1 MVSKSAVLKKLSPFN
16 NYKRVVSADQTV
28 TDIIDG
34 IVNTHYQYQDEYDK
48 ISNYFVG
55 ESELETARNIWNF
68 LKSNVP
74 YYIESTNNQTLRS
87 PSAIVALPGD
97 CKSYALFANGVL
109 DSLNRKGIFQVP
121 LAFRFAGYKDT
132 TREPQHVF
140 AVMYPG
146 TKKEI
151 WIDPVLPRFNEKRQ
165 PSFYKDKKIKMALI
179 ALSGVG
185 YSASNK
191 RAEMEA
197 YRDKLVRDRDR
208 LLQAGVITPGSSKEL
223 QYKVAINKVT
233 VALQDM
239 PQINGF
245 LDDFFG
251 GSENEDNENNQNN
264 SNNAG
269 TGILVQGAKE
279 VLNALLTKE
288 GVTPDFFSQFP
299 FLTAFDNSTFKW
311 KSRLPLLAKMTP
323 NQRVAFYIQKMQ
335 DNAEFEDAPQQYFEL
350 FGRSSGTKSG
360 FSDIGQVSRDVAQ
373 LFNDTLNQKYFKGKS
388 VFYVGNSPRNLSDY
402 TISTLLSKPPLSDDF
417 SGSGTQKAGFNMLVT
432 LGIVGAGILLLT
444 KMKK

>member
-1 MVSKSAVLKKLSPFN
+1 MVSKSAVLKKLAPFN
-16 NYKRVVSADQTV
+16 NFRKVVSADQTV

-34 IVNTHYQYQDEYDK
+34 IVNTHYQYADEYDK

-55 ESELETARNIWNF
+55 ESELETARNIFNF

-74 YYIESTNNQTLRS
+74 YYIESNNNQTLRS

-121 LAFRFAGYKDT
+121 LSFRFAGYKDN
-132 TREPQHVF
+132 TRDPQHVF

-151 WIDPVLPRFNEKRQ
+151 WIDPVLNRFNEKRQ

-185 YSASNK
+185 YSASDK

-233 VALQDM
+233 VALQDL
-239 PQINGF
+239 PSVNGIGEF
-245 LDDFFG
+245 DWQNAFSSLVSAAPDIISASRPG
-251 GSENEDNENNQNN
+251 GSYVPSQYQQPFAPMQQQPEQR
-264 SNNAG
+264 S
-269 TGILVQGAKE
+269 GID
-279 VLNALLTKE
+279 TK
-288 GVTPDFFSQFP
+288 T
-299 FLTAFDNSTFKW
+299 
-311 KSRLPLLAKMTP
+311 
-323 NQRVAFYIQKMQ
+323 
-335 DNAEFEDAPQQYFEL
+335 
-350 FGRSSGTKSG
+350 
-360 FSDIGQVSRDVAQ
+360 
-373 LFNDTLNQKYFKGKS
+373 
-388 VFYVGNSPRNLSDY
+388 
-402 TISTLLSKPPLSDDF
+402 
-417 SGSGTQKAGFNMLVT
+417 
-432 LGIVGAGILLLT
+432 ILLIGGAALAAFLIF
-444 KMKK
+444 KKK

>member
-1 MVSKSAVLKKLSPFN
+1 MVSKNEVLNKLSPFK
-16 NYKRVVSADQTV
+16 NYKKVVSTDQTV

-34 IVNTHYQYQDEYDK
+34 ILDTQNKWQKEYDK
-48 ISNYFVG
+48 ISELFVG
-55 ESELETARNIWNF
+55 DSELETARNIWNF

-74 YYIESTNNQTLRS
+74 YYIESNKNQTLRS
-87 PSAIVALPGD
+87 PSAIVAMPGD
-97 CKSYALFANGVL
+97 CKSYALFTNGVL
-109 DSLNRKGIFQVP
+109 DSLNRKGIIQVP

-185 YSASNK
+185 YTASDK

-233 VALQDM
+233 VALQDLPSVAGIGNDGTQGGFDWQNAFSSLISAAPAIITASRPNTGFNQQFEQPFM
-239 PQINGF
+239 P
-245 LDDFFG
+245 
-251 GSENEDNENNQNN
+251 
-264 SNNAG
+264 
-269 TGILVQGAKE
+269 
-279 VLNALLTKE
+279 
-288 GVTPDFFSQFP
+288 
-299 FLTAFDNSTFKW
+299 
-311 KSRLPLLAKMTP
+311 
-323 NQRVAFYIQKMQ
+323 MQ
-335 DNAEFEDAPQQYFEL
+335 QQPQQRAGL
-350 FGRSSGTKSG
+350 STNTMLL
-360 FSDIGQVSRDVAQ
+360 IGGAAVAAF
-373 LFNDTLNQKYFKGKS
+373 LIF
-388 VFYVGNSPRNLSDY
+388 R
-402 TISTLLSKPPLSDDF
+402 
-417 SGSGTQKAGFNMLVT
+417 
-432 LGIVGAGILLLT
+432 
-444 KMKK
+444 KKK

>member
-1 MVSKSAVLKKLSPFN
+1 MVSKSAVLKKLAPFN
-16 NYKRVVSADQTV
+16 NYKKVVSADQTV

-140 AVMYPG
+140 AVMFPG

-151 WIDPVLPRFNEKRQ
+151 WIDPVLARFNEKRQ

-185 YSASNK
+185 YSSSDK

-233 VALQDM
+233 VALQDL
-239 PQINGF
+239 PSVSGIGQFDWQNAFSSLVSAAPDIISASRP
-245 LDDFFG
+245 G
-251 GSENEDNENNQNN
+251 GSYVQSQYQQPFMPMQQQPEQ
-264 SNNAG
+264 SG
-269 TGILVQGAKE
+269 GID
-279 VLNALLTKE
+279 TK
-288 GVTPDFFSQFP
+288 T
-299 FLTAFDNSTFKW
+299 
-311 KSRLPLLAKMTP
+311 
-323 NQRVAFYIQKMQ
+323 
-335 DNAEFEDAPQQYFEL
+335 
-350 FGRSSGTKSG
+350 
-360 FSDIGQVSRDVAQ
+360 
-373 LFNDTLNQKYFKGKS
+373 
-388 VFYVGNSPRNLSDY
+388 
-402 TISTLLSKPPLSDDF
+402 
-417 SGSGTQKAGFNMLVT
+417 
-432 LGIVGAGILLLT
+432 ILLIGGAALAAFLIF
-444 KMKK
+444 KKK

>member
-1 MVSKSAVLKKLSPFN
+1 MVSKNEVLNKLSPFK
-16 NYKRVVSADQTV
+16 NYKKVVSTDQTV

-34 IVNTHYQYQDEYDK
+34 ILDTQNKWQKEYDK
-48 ISNYFVG
+48 ISELFVG

-74 YYIESTNNQTLRS
+74 YYIESNKNQTLRS
-87 PSAIVALPGD
+87 PSAIVAMPGD
-97 CKSYALFANGVL
+97 CKSYALFTNGVL
-109 DSLNRKGIFQVP
+109 DSLNRKGIIQVP

-132 TREPQHVF
+132 NREPQHVF

-185 YSASNK
+185 YTASDK

-233 VALQDM
+233 VALQDLPSVSGIGRDPSEPGFDWQNAFSSLISAAPAIITASRPSTGFDQQFQQQPFM
-239 PQINGF
+239 P
-245 LDDFFG
+245 
-251 GSENEDNENNQNN
+251 
-264 SNNAG
+264 
-269 TGILVQGAKE
+269 
-279 VLNALLTKE
+279 
-288 GVTPDFFSQFP
+288 
-299 FLTAFDNSTFKW
+299 
-311 KSRLPLLAKMTP
+311 
-323 NQRVAFYIQKMQ
+323 MQ
-335 DNAEFEDAPQQYFEL
+335 QQPQQRAAL
-350 FGRSSGTKSG
+350 STNTMLL
-360 FSDIGQVSRDVAQ
+360 IGGAAVAAF
-373 LFNDTLNQKYFKGKS
+373 LIF
-388 VFYVGNSPRNLSDY
+388 R
-402 TISTLLSKPPLSDDF
+402 
-417 SGSGTQKAGFNMLVT
+417 
-432 LGIVGAGILLLT
+432 
-444 KMKK
+444 KKK

>member
-1 MVSKSAVLKKLSPFN
+1 MVSKSAVLKKLAPFN
-16 NYKRVVSADQTV
+16 NYKKVVSADQTV

-55 ESELETARNIWNF
+55 ESELETARNIFNF

-74 YYIESTNNQTLRS
+74 YYIESNNNQTLRS

-121 LAFRFAGYKDT
+121 LAFRFAGYKDS

-185 YSASNK
+185 YSTEDK

-233 VALQDM
+233 VALQDL
-239 PQINGF
+239 PSVNG
-245 LDDFFG
+245 
-251 GSENEDNENNQNN
+251 
-264 SNNAG
+264 
-269 TGILVQGAKE
+269 
-279 VLNALLTKE
+279 
-288 GVTPDFFSQFP
+288 
-299 FLTAFDNSTFKW
+299 
-311 KSRLPLLAKMTP
+311 
-323 NQRVAFYIQKMQ
+323 
-335 DNAEFEDAPQQYFEL
+335 
-350 FGRSSGTKSG
+350 
-360 FSDIGQVSRDVAQ
+360 IGQFDWQNAFSSLVSAAPDIISASRPGGGYVPSQ
-373 LFNDTLNQKYFKGKS
+373 YQQPFPPIQQQPEQRSGIDTK
-388 VFYVGNSPRNLSDY
+388 
-402 TISTLLSKPPLSDDF
+402 T
-417 SGSGTQKAGFNMLVT
+417 
-432 LGIVGAGILLLT
+432 ILLIGGAALAAFLIF
-444 KMKK
+444 KKK

>member
-1 MVSKSAVLKKLSPFN
+1 MVSKSAVLKKLAPFN
-16 NYKRVVSADQTV
+16 NYKKVVSADQTV

-151 WIDPVLPRFNEKRQ
+151 WIDPVLNRFNEKRQ

-185 YSASNK
+185 YSASDK

-233 VALQDM
+233 VALQD
-239 PQINGF
+239 
-245 LDDFFG
+245 
-251 GSENEDNENNQNN
+251 
-264 SNNAG
+264 
-269 TGILVQGAKE
+269 
-279 VLNALLTKE
+279 
-288 GVTPDFFSQFP
+288 
-299 FLTAFDNSTFKW
+299 
-311 KSRLPLLAKMTP
+311 LPS
-323 NQRVAFYIQKMQ
+323 V
-335 DNAEFEDAPQQYFEL
+335 
-350 FGRSSGTKSG
+350 SG
-360 FSDIGQVSRDVAQ
+360 IGQFDWQNAFSSLVSAAPDIISASRP
-373 LFNDTLNQKYFKGKS
+373 GGG
-388 VFYVGNSPRNLSDY
+388 YVPSQY
-402 TISTLLSKPPLSDDF
+402 QQPLMPMQQQPEQSR
-417 SGSGTQKAGFNMLVT
+417 
-432 LGIVGAGILLLT
+432 GINTNTILLIGGAALAAFLIF
-444 KMKK
+444 KKK

>member
-1 MVSKSAVLKKLSPFN
+1 MVSRSAVLEKLAPFN
-16 NYKRVVSADQTV
+16 NFKKVVSTDQTV

-34 IVNTHYQYQDEYDK
+34 IVSTHYQYQDEYDK
-48 ISNYFVG
+48 ISQYFVG
-55 ESELETARNIWNF
+55 ESELETARNIFNF

-74 YYIESTNNQTLRS
+74 YYIESNNNQTLRS

-121 LAFRFAGYKDT
+121 LAFRFAGYKNN

-185 YSASNK
+185 YSASDK

-233 VALQDM
+233 VALQDL
-239 PQINGF
+239 PSVAGIGEF
-245 LDDFFG
+245 DW
-251 GSENEDNENNQNN
+251 QN
-264 SNNAG
+264 A
-269 TGILVQGAKE
+269 
-279 VLNALLTKE
+279 
-288 GVTPDFFSQFP
+288 FS
-299 FLTAFDNSTFKW
+299 S
-311 KSRLPLLAKMTP
+311 
-323 NQRVAFYIQKMQ
+323 
-335 DNAEFEDAPQQYFEL
+335 
-350 FGRSSGTKSG
+350 
-360 FSDIGQVSRDVAQ
+360 
-373 LFNDTLNQKYFKGKS
+373 
-388 VFYVGNSPRNLSDY
+388 
-402 TISTLLSKPPLSDDF
+402 
-417 SGSGTQKAGFNMLVT
+417 LVT
-432 LGIVGAGILLLT
+432 AAPDIIRASRPGGQDQFQQFDQGLPSLRPGQPEQRQGINTNTILLIGGAALAAFLIF
-444 KMKK
+444 KKK

>member
-1 MVSKSAVLKKLSPFN
+1 MVSKSAVLKKLAPFN
-16 NYKRVVSADQTV
+16 NFRKVVSADQTV

-34 IVNTHYQYQDEYDK
+34 IVNTHYQYADEYDK

-55 ESELETARNIWNF
+55 ESELETARNIFNF

-74 YYIESTNNQTLRS
+74 YYIESNNNQTLRS

-121 LAFRFAGYKDT
+121 LAFRFAGYKDS

-185 YSASNK
+185 YSTEDK

-233 VALQDM
+233 VALQDL
-239 PQINGF
+239 PSVNG
-245 LDDFFG
+245 
-251 GSENEDNENNQNN
+251 
-264 SNNAG
+264 
-269 TGILVQGAKE
+269 
-279 VLNALLTKE
+279 
-288 GVTPDFFSQFP
+288 
-299 FLTAFDNSTFKW
+299 
-311 KSRLPLLAKMTP
+311 
-323 NQRVAFYIQKMQ
+323 
-335 DNAEFEDAPQQYFEL
+335 
-350 FGRSSGTKSG
+350 
-360 FSDIGQVSRDVAQ
+360 IGQFDWQNAFSSLVSAAPDIISASRP
-373 LFNDTLNQKYFKGKS
+373 GGG
-388 VFYVGNSPRNLSDY
+388 YVPSQYQQPFPPMQQQPEQRSGMNTN
-402 TISTLLSKPPLSDDF
+402 TLLLI
-417 SGSGTQKAGFNMLVT
+417 G
-432 LGIVGAGILLLT
+432 GAALAAFLIF
-444 KMKK
+444 KKK

>member
-1 MVSKSAVLKKLSPFN
+1 MVSKSVVLKKLAPFN
-16 NYKRVVSADQTV
+16 NYKKVVSADQTV

-34 IVNTHYQYQDEYDK
+34 IVNTHYQYQEEYDK

-55 ESELETARNIWNF
+55 ESELETARNIFNF

-74 YYIESTNNQTLRS
+74 YYIESNNNQTLRS
-87 PSAIVALPGD
+87 PSAIVAMPGD

-121 LAFRFAGYKDT
+121 LAFRFAGYKDS

-185 YSASNK
+185 YTASDK

-197 YRDKLVRDRDR
+197 YRDKLVRDRDK

-233 VALQDM
+233 VALQDL
-239 PQINGF
+239 PSVNG
-245 LDDFFG
+245 
-251 GSENEDNENNQNN
+251 
-264 SNNAG
+264 
-269 TGILVQGAKE
+269 
-279 VLNALLTKE
+279 
-288 GVTPDFFSQFP
+288 
-299 FLTAFDNSTFKW
+299 
-311 KSRLPLLAKMTP
+311 
-323 NQRVAFYIQKMQ
+323 
-335 DNAEFEDAPQQYFEL
+335 
-350 FGRSSGTKSG
+350 
-360 FSDIGQVSRDVAQ
+360 IGQFDWQNAFSSLVSQAPAIITASRPGSQDRFQQFDQGLPSMRQDQQVQ
-373 LFNDTLNQKYFKGKS
+373 RPG
-388 VFYVGNSPRNLSDY
+388 
-402 TISTLLSKPPLSDDF
+402 ISTN
-417 SGSGTQKAGFNMLVT
+417 TV
-432 LGIVGAGILLLT
+432 LLLGGAALAAFLIFR
-444 KMKK
+444 KKK

>member
-1 MVSKSAVLKKLSPFN
+1 MVSRSAVLEKLAPFN
-16 NYKRVVSADQTV
+16 NFKKVVSTDQTV

-34 IVNTHYQYQDEYDK
+34 IVSTHYQYQDEYDK
-48 ISNYFVG
+48 ISQYFVG
-55 ESELETARNIWNF
+55 ESELETARNIFNF

-74 YYIESTNNQTLRS
+74 YYIESNNNQTLRS

-121 LAFRFAGYKDT
+121 LAFRFAGYKNN

-165 PSFYKDKKIKMALI
+165 PSFFKDKKIKMALI

-185 YSASNK
+185 YTASDK

-197 YRDKLVRDRDR
+197 YRDKLVNDRDR

-233 VALQDM
+233 VALQDL
-239 PQINGF
+239 PSVNGIGEFDWQNAFSSLVSAAPAIITASRPGGQDQFQQFDQGLPSLRPGQPEQRQGINT
-245 LDDFFG
+245 
-251 GSENEDNENNQNN
+251 N
-264 SNNAG
+264 
-269 TGILVQGAKE
+269 T
-279 VLNALLTKE
+279 
-288 GVTPDFFSQFP
+288 
-299 FLTAFDNSTFKW
+299 
-311 KSRLPLLAKMTP
+311 
-323 NQRVAFYIQKMQ
+323 
-335 DNAEFEDAPQQYFEL
+335 
-350 FGRSSGTKSG
+350 
-360 FSDIGQVSRDVAQ
+360 
-373 LFNDTLNQKYFKGKS
+373 
-388 VFYVGNSPRNLSDY
+388 
-402 TISTLLSKPPLSDDF
+402 
-417 SGSGTQKAGFNMLVT
+417 
-432 LGIVGAGILLLT
+432 ILLIGGAALAAFLIF
-444 KMKK
+444 KKK

>member
-1 MVSKSAVLKKLSPFN
+1 MVSRSAVLEKLAPFN
-16 NYKRVVSADQTV
+16 NFKKVVSTDQTV

-34 IVNTHYQYQDEYDK
+34 IVSTHYQYQDEYDK
-48 ISNYFVG
+48 ISQYFVG
-55 ESELETARNIWNF
+55 ESELETARNIFNF

-74 YYIESTNNQTLRS
+74 YYIESNNNQTLRS

-121 LAFRFAGYKDT
+121 LAFRFAGYKNN

-165 PSFYKDKKIKMALI
+165 PSFFKDKKIKMALI

-185 YSASNK
+185 YTASDK

-197 YRDKLVRDRDR
+197 YRDKLVNDRDR

-233 VALQDM
+233 NALQDL
-239 PQINGF
+239 PSVNGIGEF
-245 LDDFFG
+245 DW
-251 GSENEDNENNQNN
+251 QN
-264 SNNAG
+264 A
-269 TGILVQGAKE
+269 
-279 VLNALLTKE
+279 
-288 GVTPDFFSQFP
+288 FS
-299 FLTAFDNSTFKW
+299 S
-311 KSRLPLLAKMTP
+311 
-323 NQRVAFYIQKMQ
+323 
-335 DNAEFEDAPQQYFEL
+335 
-350 FGRSSGTKSG
+350 
-360 FSDIGQVSRDVAQ
+360 
-373 LFNDTLNQKYFKGKS
+373 
-388 VFYVGNSPRNLSDY
+388 
-402 TISTLLSKPPLSDDF
+402 
-417 SGSGTQKAGFNMLVT
+417 LVT
-432 LGIVGAGILLLT
+432 AAPDIIRASRPGGQDQFQQFNQGLPSLRPGQPEQRQGINTNTILLIGGAALAAFLIF
-444 KMKK
+444 KKK

>member
-1 MVSKSAVLKKLSPFN
+1 MVSRSAVLEKLAPFN
-16 NYKRVVSADQTV
+16 NFKKVVSTDQTV

-34 IVNTHYQYQDEYDK
+34 IVSTHYQYQDEYDK
-48 ISNYFVG
+48 ISQYFVG
-55 ESELETARNIWNF
+55 ESELETARNIFNF

-74 YYIESTNNQTLRS
+74 YYIESNNNQTLRS

-121 LAFRFAGYKDT
+121 LAFRFAGYKNN

-165 PSFYKDKKIKMALI
+165 PSFFKDKKIKMALI

-185 YSASNK
+185 YTASDK

-197 YRDKLVRDRDR
+197 YRDKLVNDRDR

-233 VALQDM
+233 NALQDL
-239 PQINGF
+239 PSVNGIGEF
-245 LDDFFG
+245 DW
-251 GSENEDNENNQNN
+251 QN
-264 SNNAG
+264 A
-269 TGILVQGAKE
+269 
-279 VLNALLTKE
+279 
-288 GVTPDFFSQFP
+288 FS
-299 FLTAFDNSTFKW
+299 S
-311 KSRLPLLAKMTP
+311 
-323 NQRVAFYIQKMQ
+323 
-335 DNAEFEDAPQQYFEL
+335 
-350 FGRSSGTKSG
+350 
-360 FSDIGQVSRDVAQ
+360 
-373 LFNDTLNQKYFKGKS
+373 
-388 VFYVGNSPRNLSDY
+388 
-402 TISTLLSKPPLSDDF
+402 
-417 SGSGTQKAGFNMLVT
+417 LVT
-432 LGIVGAGILLLT
+432 AAPDIIRASRPGGQDQFQQFDQGLPSLRPGQPEQRQGINTNTILLIGGVALAAFLIF
-444 KMKK
+444 KKK

>member
-1 MVSKSAVLKKLSPFN
+1 MNFKKVIST
-16 NYKRVVSADQTV
+16 DQTV

-34 IVNTHYQYQDEYDK
+34 ILNTHYEYQDEYDK

-55 ESELETARNIWNF
+55 ESELETARNIFNF

-74 YYIESTNNQTLRS
+74 YYIESNKNQTLRS
-87 PSAIVALPGD
+87 PSAIVAMPGD

-121 LAFRFAGYKDT
+121 LAFRFAGYKDN

-140 AVMYPG
+140 AVMFPG

-179 ALSGVG
+179 ALSGVN
-185 YSASNK
+185 YSNEDK

-233 VALQDM
+233 VALQDLPNFAGIGQFDWQNAFSSLVTAAPDIISAARPGGGYPPQFDQRPFM
-239 PQINGF
+239 PMDQ
-245 LDDFFG
+245 
-251 GSENEDNENNQNN
+251 Q
-264 SNNAG
+264 
-269 TGILVQGAKE
+269 
-279 VLNALLTKE
+279 
-288 GVTPDFFSQFP
+288 
-299 FLTAFDNSTFKW
+299 
-311 KSRLPLLAKMTP
+311 
-323 NQRVAFYIQKMQ
+323 
-335 DNAEFEDAPQQYFEL
+335 PQQ
-350 FGRSSGTKSG
+350 RS
-360 FSDIGQVSRDVAQ
+360 
-373 LFNDTLNQKYFKGKS
+373 
-388 VFYVGNSPRNLSDY
+388 
-402 TISTLLSKPPLSDDF
+402 
-417 SGSGTQKAGFNMLVT
+417 
-432 LGIVGAGILLLT
+432 GINTNTILLIGGAALAAFLIFR
-444 KMKK
+444 KK

>member
-1 MVSKSAVLKKLSPFN
+1 MVSKSVVLKKLAPFN
-16 NYKRVVSADQTV
+16 NYKKVVSADQTV

-34 IVNTHYQYQDEYDK
+34 IVNTHYQYQEEYDK

-55 ESELETARNIWNF
+55 ESELETARNIFNF

-74 YYIESTNNQTLRS
+74 YYIESNNNQTLRS
-87 PSAIVALPGD
+87 PSAIVAMPGD

-121 LAFRFAGYKDT
+121 LAFRFAGYKDS

-185 YSASNK
+185 YTASDK

-197 YRDKLVRDRDR
+197 YRDKLVRDRDK

-233 VALQDM
+233 NALQDLPSVNGIGKFDWQNAFSSLVTQAPAIITASRPGSQDRFQSFDQGLPSM
-239 PQINGF
+239 RQDQQPQR
-245 LDDFFG
+245 
-251 GSENEDNENNQNN
+251 
-264 SNNAG
+264 AG
-269 TGILVQGAKE
+269 
-279 VLNALLTKE
+279 
-288 GVTPDFFSQFP
+288 
-299 FLTAFDNSTFKW
+299 
-311 KSRLPLLAKMTP
+311 
-323 NQRVAFYIQKMQ
+323 
-335 DNAEFEDAPQQYFEL
+335 
-350 FGRSSGTKSG
+350 
-360 FSDIGQVSRDVAQ
+360 
-373 LFNDTLNQKYFKGKS
+373 
-388 VFYVGNSPRNLSDY
+388 
-402 TISTLLSKPPLSDDF
+402 ISTN
-417 SGSGTQKAGFNMLVT
+417 T
-432 LGIVGAGILLLT
+432 ILLIGGAALAAFLIFR
-444 KMKK
+444 KKK

>member
-1 MVSKSAVLKKLSPFN
+1 MVSKSAVLKKLAPFN
-16 NYKRVVSADQTV
+16 NYKKVVSADQTV

-151 WIDPVLPRFNEKRQ
+151 WIDPVLNRFNEKRQ

-185 YSASNK
+185 YSANDK

-233 VALQDM
+233 VALQDL
-239 PQINGF
+239 PSVSGIGEFDWQNAFSSLVSAAPDIISASRP
-245 LDDFFG
+245 G
-251 GSENEDNENNQNN
+251 GSYVPSQYQQPFMPMQQQPEQ
-264 SNNAG
+264 SG
-269 TGILVQGAKE
+269 GID
-279 VLNALLTKE
+279 TK
-288 GVTPDFFSQFP
+288 T
-299 FLTAFDNSTFKW
+299 
-311 KSRLPLLAKMTP
+311 
-323 NQRVAFYIQKMQ
+323 
-335 DNAEFEDAPQQYFEL
+335 
-350 FGRSSGTKSG
+350 
-360 FSDIGQVSRDVAQ
+360 
-373 LFNDTLNQKYFKGKS
+373 
-388 VFYVGNSPRNLSDY
+388 
-402 TISTLLSKPPLSDDF
+402 
-417 SGSGTQKAGFNMLVT
+417 
-432 LGIVGAGILLLT
+432 ILLIGGAALAAFLIF
-444 KMKK
+444 KKK

>member
-1 MVSKSAVLKKLSPFN
+1 MVSKSVVLKKLAPFN

-55 ESELETARNIWNF
+55 ESELETARNIFNF

-74 YYIESTNNQTLRS
+74 YYIESNNNQTLRS
-87 PSAIVALPGD
+87 PSAIVAMPGD

-109 DSLNRKGIFQVP
+109 DSLNRKGILQVP
-121 LAFRFAGYKDT
+121 LAFRFAGYKDN

-165 PSFYKDKKIKMALI
+165 PSFYQDKKIKMALI

-185 YSASNK
+185 YTASDK

-197 YRDKLVRDRDR
+197 YRDKLVRDRDK

-233 VALQDM
+233 NALQDLPSVNGIGKFDWQNAFSSLVTQAPAIITASRPGSQDRFQSFDQGLPSM
-239 PQINGF
+239 RQDQQPQR
-245 LDDFFG
+245 
-251 GSENEDNENNQNN
+251 
-264 SNNAG
+264 AG
-269 TGILVQGAKE
+269 
-279 VLNALLTKE
+279 
-288 GVTPDFFSQFP
+288 
-299 FLTAFDNSTFKW
+299 
-311 KSRLPLLAKMTP
+311 
-323 NQRVAFYIQKMQ
+323 
-335 DNAEFEDAPQQYFEL
+335 
-350 FGRSSGTKSG
+350 
-360 FSDIGQVSRDVAQ
+360 
-373 LFNDTLNQKYFKGKS
+373 
-388 VFYVGNSPRNLSDY
+388 
-402 TISTLLSKPPLSDDF
+402 ISTN
-417 SGSGTQKAGFNMLVT
+417 T
-432 LGIVGAGILLLT
+432 ILLIGGAALAAFLIFR
-444 KMKK
+444 KKK

>member
-1 MVSKSAVLKKLSPFN
+1 MVSKSAVLKKLAPFN
-16 NYKRVVSADQTV
+16 NYKKVVSADQTV

-55 ESELETARNIWNF
+55 ESELETARNIFNF

-74 YYIESTNNQTLRS
+74 YYIESNNNQTLRS

-121 LAFRFAGYKDT
+121 LAFRFAGYKDS

-185 YSASNK
+185 YSTEDK

-233 VALQDM
+233 VALQDL
-239 PQINGF
+239 PSVNG
-245 LDDFFG
+245 
-251 GSENEDNENNQNN
+251 
-264 SNNAG
+264 
-269 TGILVQGAKE
+269 
-279 VLNALLTKE
+279 
-288 GVTPDFFSQFP
+288 
-299 FLTAFDNSTFKW
+299 
-311 KSRLPLLAKMTP
+311 
-323 NQRVAFYIQKMQ
+323 
-335 DNAEFEDAPQQYFEL
+335 
-350 FGRSSGTKSG
+350 
-360 FSDIGQVSRDVAQ
+360 IGQFDWQNAFSSLVSAAPDIISASRPGGGYVPSQ
-373 LFNDTLNQKYFKGKS
+373 YQQPFMPMQQQPEQRSGLNT
-388 VFYVGNSPRNLSDY
+388 N
-402 TISTLLSKPPLSDDF
+402 TLLLI
-417 SGSGTQKAGFNMLVT
+417 G
-432 LGIVGAGILLLT
+432 GAALAAFLIF
-444 KMKK
+444 KKK

>member
-1 MVSKSAVLKKLSPFN
+1 MVSRSAVLEKLAPFN
-16 NYKRVVSADQTV
+16 NFKKVVSTDQTV

-34 IVNTHYQYQDEYDK
+34 IVSTHYQYQDEYDK
-48 ISNYFVG
+48 ISQYFVG
-55 ESELETARNIWNF
+55 ESELETARNIFNF

-74 YYIESTNNQTLRS
+74 YYIESNNNQTLRS

-121 LAFRFAGYKDT
+121 LAFRFAGYKNN

-146 TKKEI
+146 TKREI

-185 YSASNK
+185 YSASDK

-197 YRDKLVRDRDR
+197 YRDKLVNDRDR

-233 VALQDM
+233 VALQDL
-239 PQINGF
+239 PSVNGIGDFDWQNAFSSLVSAAPAIITASRPGGQDQFQQFDQGLPSLRPGQPEQRQGINT
-245 LDDFFG
+245 
-251 GSENEDNENNQNN
+251 N
-264 SNNAG
+264 
-269 TGILVQGAKE
+269 T
-279 VLNALLTKE
+279 
-288 GVTPDFFSQFP
+288 
-299 FLTAFDNSTFKW
+299 
-311 KSRLPLLAKMTP
+311 
-323 NQRVAFYIQKMQ
+323 
-335 DNAEFEDAPQQYFEL
+335 
-350 FGRSSGTKSG
+350 
-360 FSDIGQVSRDVAQ
+360 
-373 LFNDTLNQKYFKGKS
+373 
-388 VFYVGNSPRNLSDY
+388 
-402 TISTLLSKPPLSDDF
+402 
-417 SGSGTQKAGFNMLVT
+417 
-432 LGIVGAGILLLT
+432 ILLIGGAALAAFLIF
-444 KMKK
+444 KKK

>member
-1 MVSKSAVLKKLSPFN
+1 MVSRSAVLEKLAPFN
-16 NYKRVVSADQTV
+16 NFKKVVSTDQTV

-34 IVNTHYQYQDEYDK
+34 IVSTHYQYQDEYDK
-48 ISNYFVG
+48 ISQYFVG
-55 ESELETARNIWNF
+55 ESELETARNIFNF

-74 YYIESTNNQTLRS
+74 YYIESNNNQTLRS

-121 LAFRFAGYKDT
+121 LAFRFAGYKNN

-165 PSFYKDKKIKMALI
+165 PSFFKDKKIKMALI

-185 YSASNK
+185 YTASDK

-197 YRDKLVRDRDR
+197 YRDKLVNDRDR

-233 VALQDM
+233 
-239 PQINGF
+239 
-245 LDDFFG
+245 
-251 GSENEDNENNQNN
+251 
-264 SNNAG
+264 
-269 TGILVQGAKE
+269 
-279 VLNALLTKE
+279 NALKDLPSVAGIGE
-288 GVTPDFFSQFP
+288 FDWQNAFS
-299 FLTAFDNSTFKW
+299 S
-311 KSRLPLLAKMTP
+311 
-323 NQRVAFYIQKMQ
+323 
-335 DNAEFEDAPQQYFEL
+335 
-350 FGRSSGTKSG
+350 
-360 FSDIGQVSRDVAQ
+360 
-373 LFNDTLNQKYFKGKS
+373 
-388 VFYVGNSPRNLSDY
+388 
-402 TISTLLSKPPLSDDF
+402 
-417 SGSGTQKAGFNMLVT
+417 LVT
-432 LGIVGAGILLLT
+432 AAPDIIRASRPGGQDQFQQFDQGLPSMRPGQPEQRQGINTNTILLIGGAALAAFLIF
-444 KMKK
+444 KKK

>member
-1 MVSKSAVLKKLSPFN
+1 MVSRSAVLEKLAPFN
-16 NYKRVVSADQTV
+16 NFKKVVSTDQTV

-34 IVNTHYQYQDEYDK
+34 IVSTHYQYQDEYDK
-48 ISNYFVG
+48 ISQYFVG
-55 ESELETARNIWNF
+55 ESELETARNIFNF

-74 YYIESTNNQTLRS
+74 YYIESNNNQTLRS

-121 LAFRFAGYKDT
+121 LAFRFAGYKNN

-165 PSFYKDKKIKMALI
+165 PSFFKDKKIKMALI

-185 YSASNK
+185 YTASDK

-197 YRDKLVRDRDR
+197 YRDKLVNDRDR

-233 VALQDM
+233 NALQDL
-239 PQINGF
+239 PSVNGIGEF
-245 LDDFFG
+245 DW
-251 GSENEDNENNQNN
+251 QN
-264 SNNAG
+264 A
-269 TGILVQGAKE
+269 
-279 VLNALLTKE
+279 
-288 GVTPDFFSQFP
+288 FS
-299 FLTAFDNSTFKW
+299 S
-311 KSRLPLLAKMTP
+311 
-323 NQRVAFYIQKMQ
+323 
-335 DNAEFEDAPQQYFEL
+335 
-350 FGRSSGTKSG
+350 
-360 FSDIGQVSRDVAQ
+360 
-373 LFNDTLNQKYFKGKS
+373 
-388 VFYVGNSPRNLSDY
+388 
-402 TISTLLSKPPLSDDF
+402 
-417 SGSGTQKAGFNMLVT
+417 LVT
-432 LGIVGAGILLLT
+432 AAPDIIRASRPGGQDQFQQFDQGLPSLRPGQPEQRQGINTNTILLMGGVALAAFLIF
-444 KMKK
+444 KKK

>member
-1 MVSKSAVLKKLSPFN
+1 MVSKSAVLKKLAPFN
-16 NYKRVVSADQTV
+16 NYKKVVSADQTV

-151 WIDPVLPRFNEKRQ
+151 WIDPVLNRFNEKRQ

-185 YSASNK
+185 YSASDK

-233 VALQDM
+233 VALQDL
-239 PQINGF
+239 P
-245 LDDFFG
+245 
-251 GSENEDNENNQNN
+251 SV
-264 SNNAG
+264 AG
-269 TGILVQGAKE
+269 
-279 VLNALLTKE
+279 
-288 GVTPDFFSQFP
+288 
-299 FLTAFDNSTFKW
+299 
-311 KSRLPLLAKMTP
+311 
-323 NQRVAFYIQKMQ
+323 
-335 DNAEFEDAPQQYFEL
+335 
-350 FGRSSGTKSG
+350 
-360 FSDIGQVSRDVAQ
+360 IGQFDWQNAFSSLVSAAPDIISASRP
-373 LFNDTLNQKYFKGKS
+373 GGG
-388 VFYVGNSPRNLSDY
+388 YVPSQY
-402 TISTLLSKPPLSDDF
+402 QQPLMPMQQQPEQSR
-417 SGSGTQKAGFNMLVT
+417 
-432 LGIVGAGILLLT
+432 GINTNTILLIGGAALAAFLIF
-444 KMKK
+444 KKK

>member
-1 MVSKSAVLKKLSPFN
+1 MVSRSAVLEKLAPFN
-16 NYKRVVSADQTV
+16 NFKKVVSTDQTV

-34 IVNTHYQYQDEYDK
+34 IVSTHYQYQDEYDK
-48 ISNYFVG
+48 ISQYFVG
-55 ESELETARNIWNF
+55 ESELETARNIFNF

-74 YYIESTNNQTLRS
+74 YYIESNNNQTLRS

-109 DSLNRKGIFQVP
+109 DSLNRKGILQVP
-121 LAFRFAGYKDT
+121 LAFRFAGYKNT

-185 YSASNK
+185 YTASDK

-233 VALQDM
+233 NALQDL
-239 PQINGF
+239 PSVNGIGEF
-245 LDDFFG
+245 DW
-251 GSENEDNENNQNN
+251 QN
-264 SNNAG
+264 A
-269 TGILVQGAKE
+269 
-279 VLNALLTKE
+279 
-288 GVTPDFFSQFP
+288 FS
-299 FLTAFDNSTFKW
+299 S
-311 KSRLPLLAKMTP
+311 
-323 NQRVAFYIQKMQ
+323 
-335 DNAEFEDAPQQYFEL
+335 
-350 FGRSSGTKSG
+350 
-360 FSDIGQVSRDVAQ
+360 
-373 LFNDTLNQKYFKGKS
+373 
-388 VFYVGNSPRNLSDY
+388 
-402 TISTLLSKPPLSDDF
+402 
-417 SGSGTQKAGFNMLVT
+417 LVT
-432 LGIVGAGILLLT
+432 AAPDIIRASRPGGQDQFQQFDQGLPSLRPGQPEQRQGINTNTILLIGGAALAAFLIF
-444 KMKK
+444 KKK

>member
-1 MVSKSAVLKKLSPFN
+1 MVSRSAVLEKLAPFN
-16 NYKRVVSADQTV
+16 NFKKVVSTDQTV

-34 IVNTHYQYQDEYDK
+34 IVSTHYQYQDEYDK
-48 ISNYFVG
+48 ISQYFVG
-55 ESELETARNIWNF
+55 ESELETARNIFNF

-74 YYIESTNNQTLRS
+74 YYIESNNNQTLRS

-121 LAFRFAGYKDT
+121 LAFRFAGYKNN

-165 PSFYKDKKIKMALI
+165 PSFFKDKKIKMALI

-185 YSASNK
+185 YTASDK

-197 YRDKLVRDRDR
+197 YRDKLVNDRDR

-233 VALQDM
+233 NALQDL
-239 PQINGF
+239 PSVNGIGEFDWQNAFSSLVSAAPAIITASRPGGQDQFQQFDQGLPSLRPGQPEQRQGINT
-245 LDDFFG
+245 
-251 GSENEDNENNQNN
+251 N
-264 SNNAG
+264 
-269 TGILVQGAKE
+269 T
-279 VLNALLTKE
+279 
-288 GVTPDFFSQFP
+288 
-299 FLTAFDNSTFKW
+299 
-311 KSRLPLLAKMTP
+311 
-323 NQRVAFYIQKMQ
+323 
-335 DNAEFEDAPQQYFEL
+335 
-350 FGRSSGTKSG
+350 
-360 FSDIGQVSRDVAQ
+360 
-373 LFNDTLNQKYFKGKS
+373 
-388 VFYVGNSPRNLSDY
+388 
-402 TISTLLSKPPLSDDF
+402 
-417 SGSGTQKAGFNMLVT
+417 
-432 LGIVGAGILLLT
+432 ILLIGGAALAAFLIF
-444 KMKK
+444 KKK

>member
-1 MVSKSAVLKKLSPFN
+1 MVSKSAVLKKLAPFN

-151 WIDPVLPRFNEKRQ
+151 WIDPVLNRFNEKRQ

-185 YSASNK
+185 YSSSDK

-233 VALQDM
+233 VALQDL
-239 PQINGF
+239 PSVSGIGEFDWQNAFSSLVSAAPDIISASRP
-245 LDDFFG
+245 G
-251 GSENEDNENNQNN
+251 GSYIPSQYQQPFMPMQQQPEQ
-264 SNNAG
+264 SG
-269 TGILVQGAKE
+269 GID
-279 VLNALLTKE
+279 TK
-288 GVTPDFFSQFP
+288 T
-299 FLTAFDNSTFKW
+299 
-311 KSRLPLLAKMTP
+311 
-323 NQRVAFYIQKMQ
+323 
-335 DNAEFEDAPQQYFEL
+335 
-350 FGRSSGTKSG
+350 
-360 FSDIGQVSRDVAQ
+360 
-373 LFNDTLNQKYFKGKS
+373 
-388 VFYVGNSPRNLSDY
+388 
-402 TISTLLSKPPLSDDF
+402 
-417 SGSGTQKAGFNMLVT
+417 
-432 LGIVGAGILLLT
+432 ILLIGGAALAAFLIF
-444 KMKK
+444 KKK